1 MAATNWELID
11 DSALT
16 PAECK
21 FIVQTLESIQLSG
34 KPTSLRQA
42 LDTIESI
49 IEKLSV
55 GDEMQGDSVD
65 S

>member
-1 MAATNWELID
+1 MAATKRELRD
-11 DSALT
+11 GSALT
-16 PAECK
+16 PAESK

-34 KPTSLRQA
+34 KPSSLRQA

-55 GDEMQGDSVD
+55 GSEIQGDSVD